1 MKLLIDECLSPGLTA
16 HAWQAGWHCAHVART
31 GLRSAQDWQLVQ
43 YAIDNDWV
51 IVTHNSAHF
60 KALVARTTVH
70 PGLVCL
76 NVAHGEMNINVQ
88 KRLFQ
93 RALVHLHDSDPVNEV
108 LEISLDAN
116 SVVRAE
122 TYAWP
127 RR

>member
-1 MKLLIDECLSPGLTA
+1 MKLLIDECLSPDLA
-16 HAWQAGWHCAHVART
+16 ALAWDAGWHCAHVARI

-43 YAIDNDWV
+43 YAVDNDWV
-51 IVTHNSAHF
+51 IVTNDSAHF
-60 KALVARTTVH
+60 KTLVARTAMH

-76 NVAHGEMNINVQ
+76 NAAHGAMNLDVQ

-93 RALVHLHDSDPVNEV
+93 LALTQLRERDPVNEV

-122 TYAWP
+122 TYGWP
-127 RR
+127 R

>member
-1 MKLLIDECLSPGLTA
+1 MKLLIDECLSPDLAALAWDAGL
-16 HAWQAGWHCAHVART
+16 HCAHVARV

-51 IVTHNSAHF
+51 IVTSDSAHF
-60 KALVARTTVH
+60 KTLVGRTAMH

-76 NVAHGEMNINVQ
+76 NAAHGKMNMDVQ
-88 KRLFQ
+88 KRLF
-93 RALVHLHDSDPVNEV
+93 RLVLTQLHDRDPVNEV
-108 LEISLDAN
+108 LEVTVDAN

-127 RR
+127 R

>member
-1 MKLLIDECLSPGLTA
+1 M
-16 HAWQAGWHCAHVART
+16 
-31 GLRSAQDWQLVQ
+31 Q

-51 IVTHNSAHF
+51 IVTNDSAHF
-60 KALVARTTVH
+60 KTLVGRTAMH

-76 NVAHGEMNINVQ
+76 NAAHGEMNMAVQ

-93 RALVHLHDSDPVNEV
+93 LVLTQLHDRDPVNEV

-127 RR
+127 R

>member
-1 MKLLIDECLSPGLTA
+1 
-16 HAWQAGWHCAHVART
+16 
-31 GLRSAQDWQLVQ
+31 VQ

>member
-1 MKLLIDECLSPGLTA
+1 MKLLIDECLSPDLATL
-16 HAWQAGWHCAHVART
+16 AWDAGWHCAHVARV
-31 GLRSAQDWQLVQ
+31 GLRSARDWQLVQ

-51 IVTHNSAHF
+51 IVTNDSAHF
-60 KALVARTTVH
+60 KTLVGRTAMH

-76 NVAHGEMNINVQ
+76 NTAHGKMNMDVQ

-93 RALVHLHDSDPVNEV
+93 LVLTQLHDRDPVNEV
-108 LEISLDAN
+108 LEITLDAN

-127 RR
+127 R

>member
-1 MKLLIDECLSPGLTA
+1 M
-16 HAWQAGWHCAHVART
+16 
-31 GLRSAQDWQLVQ
+31 Q

-60 KALVARTTVH
+60 KALFARTAVH

-93 RALVHLHDSDPVNEV
+93 RALAQLHDSDPVNEV

-116 SVVRAE
+116 SVVRVE
-122 TYAWP
+122 TYVWP